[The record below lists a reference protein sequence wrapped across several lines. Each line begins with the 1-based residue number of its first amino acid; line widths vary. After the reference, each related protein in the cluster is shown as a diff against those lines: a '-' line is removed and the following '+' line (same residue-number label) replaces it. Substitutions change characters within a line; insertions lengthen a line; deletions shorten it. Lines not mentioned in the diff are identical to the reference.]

1 MVAFDWMALRVLS
14 GERFCAERNK
24 AADTSTS
31 KRARLLNWVLTGFL
45 RYKFD

>member
-1 MVAFDWMALRVLS
+1 MVAFDWVDLRVLS
-14 GERFCAERNK
+14 GKRFCAARNK
-24 AADTSTS
+24 AAETSAS